1 MHSTHVSSSAR
12 STPTHNRRPLR
23 RRPYP
28 KRDNRRHRSLWKRR
42 RRSVYSKHKPTK
54 RRACDATRPIMHL
67 PRVWASSSRKR
78 RRKRR
83 RRRKSP
89 REGSARLTKF
99 FKVPNSWFKLRPM
112 ANQRKTWDREDRKR
126 RYGVR
131 VVDTER
137 PSWLL
142 NLNEPRDVDEHSAR
156 LVQLSEADV
165 SPARRLRR
173 ERRWFRRERRRKR
186 RYRARGVDTER
197 PSWLLNFNELRDV
210 DDELP
215 PRDVDDERP
224 SWLLNLNE
232 PRDHAQRTA
241 TAVQWWGKLMDTNL
255 GERSCYVAGRRRRV
269 LPNGPMWRRCGH
281 EQTAAIFRI
290 VCSTIGSSQSEEQF
304 GFHARRIVARLR
316 IRAASS
322 TIKKTMLRR
331 WALRQFKFN
340 ASLGYPGE
348 GPSSDESQRREMV
361 FDGCNVEARAMNK
374 TPGREHV
381 CPNEWCRRR
390 GKSFT
395 QRCHL
400 TRHKKRCQDKRVKRT
415 FACPVCAKPFAR
427 RAHLERHAGKCK
439 LCDYCAKVIMGAA
452 RFAGSQPPRRATLF
466 SEML

>member
-1 MHSTHVSSSAR
+1 MFPRRMHSTHVSSSAR

-28 KRDNRRHRSLWKRR
+28 KRDNRRK
-42 RRSVYSKHKPTK
+42 
-54 RRACDATRPIMHL
+54 
-67 PRVWASSSRKR
+67 SSRG
-78 RRKRR
+78 
-83 RRRKSP
+83 
-89 REGSARLTKF
+89 GSSHLTKF

-142 NLNEPRDVDEHSAR
+142 NLNEPRDVDEHPAR
-156 LVQLSEADV
+156 LVQLNEADV
-165 SPARRLRR
+165 PPPRRLRR

-197 PSWLLNFNELRDV
+197 PSWLLNLNEPRDV

-232 PRDHAQRTA
+232 PREHAQRTA
-241 TAVQWWGKLMDTNL
+241 TAVQWWGKLVDTNL

-322 TIKKTMLRR
+322 TIKKIMLRR

-427 RAHLERHAGKCK
+427 QAHLERHAGKCK
-439 LCDYCAKVIMGAA
+439 LCDYCAKVIVGAA